1 MFLANSA
8 NVPQNLAPL
17 PTCSSLKGREIAF
30 NLSPVK
36 RELVLRR
43 AKFALNRREKEE
55 KRVAAHGLQ
64 AHWSRVGYNTTH
76 HLDYPP
82 TL

>member
-64 AHWSRVGYNTTH
+64 AHCSDAGMFAN
-76 HLDYPP
+76 HL
-82 TL
+82 L